1 MNEEQTKNQIKLNK
15 IIESLQ
21 KYNLAINEEG
31 MLIKMIQKPKTF
43 QEFNDTYPQILRLIT
58 KYIKVQLFLKY
69 NMTKYKILL
78 PNKEYIYCSNNLVIP
93 NLIIQTKLLIILNDP
108 NNPLGVFSK
117 PKLIFENI
125 PSGSVF
131 PVLDLAINK
140 NYSVII
146 PYIYKKDKIDY
157 NIDAILG
164 NFWKVFIQ
172 IRLKYISE
180 IIIISQKTASINLI
194 KLLEKYPSD
203 FIEKTKK
210 IILINSKHFDMHQI
224 LDKDIKELFRQKATN
239 FTLATDPVGTQLYSS
254 IISPW

>member
-172 IRLKYISE
+172 IRLKYILL
-180 IIIISQKTASINLI
+180 NL
-194 KLLEKYPSD
+194 
-203 FIEKTKK
+203 
-210 IILINSKHFDMHQI
+210 LIFQNQM
-224 LDKDIKELFRQKATN
+224 DIMNWKE
-239 FTLATDPVGTQLYSS
+239 
-254 IISPW
+254 

>member
-194 KLLEKYPSD
+194 KLLENYPSD

-239 FTLATDPVGTQLYSS
+239 YTLATDPVGTQLYSS